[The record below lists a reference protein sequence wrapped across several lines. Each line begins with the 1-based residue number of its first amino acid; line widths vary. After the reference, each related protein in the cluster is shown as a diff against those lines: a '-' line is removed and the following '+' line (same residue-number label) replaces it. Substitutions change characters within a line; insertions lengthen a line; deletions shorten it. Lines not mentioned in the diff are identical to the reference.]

1 MVWFDIIAGAVIV
14 FLVVVKA
21 LRPFRR
27 WIQRRIDRQ
36 GTVTRPPVVL
46 LPPPKDR
53 ERNKLN

>member
-1 MVWFDIIAGAVIV
+1 MIWFDIVAGAVIV
-14 FLVVVKA
+14 FLVVVVA

-27 WIQRRIDRQ
+27 WIQKRIDRP
-36 GTVTRPPVVL
+36 GTNPKPPVVL